1 MGINDKGE
9 EGMWRFPG
17 NSENFDPKS
26 DGSLFGWDSGE
37 PNNDKGAEDCA
48 LVRSNMKLNDGVC
61 GDHWFHGLCEV
72 KVYDC

>member
-17 NSENFDPKS
+17 NSEYFDPKS

-37 PNNDKGAEDCA
+37 PSNDNGNEDCV
-48 LVRSNMKLNDGVC
+48 LVRTNMKLNDGDC
-61 GDHWFHGLCEV
+61 ESRFHGLCEV